1 VLQRPCP
8 CCNRRRRKTRRILG
22 WPRSWGANRWHNPP
36 ERGGSQDLAIGTH
49 QKGLQAAR
57 FHKSEIADPLAP
69 SWGEPELLLNL
80 AWANLR
86 RNSPDL
92 VAAEQ

>member
-1 VLQRPCP
+1 MLQQAQAEDSA
-8 CCNRRRRKTRRILG
+8 N
-22 WPRSWGANRWHNPP
+22 PRLAQVVDANRWYDPP
-36 ERGGSQDLAIGTH
+36 ERGGSQDLAIETH